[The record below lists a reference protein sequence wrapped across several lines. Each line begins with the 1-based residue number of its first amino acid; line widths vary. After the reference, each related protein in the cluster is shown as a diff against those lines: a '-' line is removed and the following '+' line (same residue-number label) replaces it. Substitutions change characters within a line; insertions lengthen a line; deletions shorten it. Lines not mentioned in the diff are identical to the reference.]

1 MKRKF
6 QLLICFFSI
15 FLALP
20 VFADFQTNLDSL
32 NNRYTKVFGQEKL
45 ETLLEMSRAY
55 WDTEPGKGIEIATR
69 ALATAQSLGYDQEI
83 VKAMFYLGTAYYKDN
98 QYDFSLDYL
107 LQAYRFAKN
116 HDYQKEVADI
126 SHQLATVYYQSGKIN
141 KIYNYTEEANT
152 IYKQL
157 DDKVGIAR
165 CLNMFGVYY
174 QSIRDYDQAIDYLQ
188 KGLKL
193 GKEISHRSIVGEL
206 LNDIGSLYTE
216 MGDTLKAIR
225 TYHEAVDYYKSNGP
239 NNKTGVFELNMSDL
253 YLHHND
259 LIKAKHHLDKGYL
272 VGKQLKSKR
281 LLRDYYK
288 YLSLYYTKL
297 GDYKNSVIAYQNLQ
311 SYQDS
316 IASEHLSNKIDD
328 LDSRHMEN
336 IKNQENQA
344 LRAENQTQQLEINR
358 QYTIGL
364 LILLLLLVV
373 IFLLTFRYR
382 NNLKDNELL
391 YLRNRLVSQHQEELI
406 GAMKRLKESEDKL
419 RTANE
424 TKDKM
429 FSLIAHD
436 LRGAI
441 GNISNGLRMM
451 LTDKELDLSEEDK
464 TEFLQSLFHSADN
477 SFELLEN
484 LLFWAKNQTSTI
496 SANLQ
501 MVDASSIISSNINLS
516 AELAKI
522 KSIRLIASTNPSVE
536 VYIDWNMI
544 NTVLRNLISNAIKF
558 TNKGGIIEVKS
569 EIGEY
574 FVKISVI
581 DNGIGMMPDQ
591 IENIY
596 EGKTTD
602 GTANEKGT
610 GLGITLCRDF
620 LVKNHGEMMV
630 ESEVDKGSTFSFII
644 PRRPMS
650 DEKFSEFV
658 KKETLI
664 SFVNV

>member
-1 MKRKF
+1 MKIKF
-6 QLLICFFSI
+6 QLLIYFFPILIS
-15 FLALP
+15 LP
-20 VFADFQTNLDSL
+20 AFADFQTNLDSL
-32 NNRYTKVFGQEKL
+32 NNRYTKVSGQEKL
-45 ETLLEMSRAY
+45 ETLLELSRAY
-55 WDTEPGKGIEIATR
+55 WDTEPAKSIEIGGR
-69 ALATAQSLGYDQEI
+69 ALATAQSLEYDKEV
-83 VKAMFYLGTAYYKDN
+83 VKAMYYLGTAYYIDN
-98 QYDFSLDYL
+98 QYDNSLDYL
-107 LQAYRFAKN
+107 LKAYRFAKN
-116 HDYQKEVADI
+116 HDYEKELADI
-126 SHQLATVYYQSGKIN
+126 SQKLATVYYQSGKISKTYDYTQEAN
-141 KIYNYTEEANT
+141 KIYEKLN
-152 IYKQL
+152 
-157 DDKVGIAR
+157 DKVGLAR
-165 CLNMFGVYY
+165 CFNSFGVYY
-174 QSIRDYDQAIDYLQ
+174 QSIKNYDKAIEYLQ
-188 KGLKL
+188 KGLDL
-193 GKEISHRSIVGEL
+193 GKEISHRAVVGEL

-216 MGDTLKAIR
+216 MGDTVKAIR
-225 TYHEAVDYYKSNGP
+225 TYREAVDYYKTNGP
-239 NNKTGVFELNMSDL
+239 NHKTGVFELNMCEL

-259 LIKAKHHLDKGYL
+259 LTKAKHHLEKGCL
-272 VGKQLKSKR
+272 IAQQLKSKR
-281 LLRDYYK
+281 LFRDYYK

-297 GDYKNSVIAYQNLQ
+297 GDYRSSVNAYENLQ
-311 SYQDS
+311 AYQDS
-316 IASEHLSNKIDD
+316 ISSEQLSNKIDD
-328 LDSRHMEN
+328 LDSRHIED
-336 IKNQENQA
+336 IKNQENQI

-406 GAMKRLKESEDKL
+406 GAMKRLKVSEDKL

-451 LTDKELDLSEEDK
+451 LTDEELDLSEEDK

-522 KSIRLIASTNPSVE
+522 KSIRLIASANPSVE

-544 NTVLRNLISNAIKF
+544 NTVVRNLLSNAIKF

-581 DNGIGMMPDQ
+581 DNGIGMMPEQ

-650 DEKFSEFV
+650 DKKFSEFV
-658 KKETLI
+658 NKETII
-664 SFVNV
+664 SLVNS